1 MEVLCVLEETA
12 LVIAVI
18 ALAVGAVAMIKGK
31 SCCDTFDCNEGRDCP
46 YRVKK

>member
-1 MEVLCVLEETA
+1 MLEEIA

-18 ALAVGAVAMIKGK
+18 VLAVGAVAMIKGK

-46 YRVKK
+46 YRGKK